1 MSSNDMS
8 VSANSTGSL
17 ALEAKAGKAQATKQA
32 PAPQEARA
40 PEAPAKA
47 RLTVD
52 PEEKRRAVQ
61 EAVAE
66 MNRQMQ
72 SQNRNLAFQVDD
84 VADRTVI
91 TVRHKESGEVVRQI
105 PDEAVLRVAH
115 NIEAMKGLMH
125 DDNA

>member
-8 VSANSTGSL
+8 VSANSAGSL
-17 ALEAKAGKAQATKQA
+17 AQEAKAGKAQAAKQA

-40 PEAPAKA
+40 PEVPAKA

-72 SQNRNLAFQVDD
+72 SQNRNLAFQIDD

-125 DDNA
+125 DGNA